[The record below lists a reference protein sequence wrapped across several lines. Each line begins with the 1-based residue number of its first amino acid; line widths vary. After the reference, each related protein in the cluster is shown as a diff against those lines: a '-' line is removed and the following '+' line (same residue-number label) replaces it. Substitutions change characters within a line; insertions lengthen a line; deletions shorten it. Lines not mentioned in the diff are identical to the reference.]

1 MSWRASVGS
10 GVVRTGWPVP
20 YDDAVIDFSG
30 SGLMAM
36 AGLGV
41 AAGLYLLARG
51 LGARGSNFRVADTS
65 TSTISS
71 IAAGEVRVTGIIE
84 AAELTLVS
92 LLQSVPSVYY
102 RSTIEDEGESASRE
116 PAYTDERSIGF
127 RIRDT
132 SGSLRVFPRDA
143 RFDAPVRFEGETS
156 FTGDEPAGLDIRL
169 GGATQL
175 TEVDPATAALAL
187 LTVQGPQG
195 WARPSGLR
203 ARQGRRSYRETRLE
217 PGDHVTI
224 VGRALPFSDLAD
236 PAEADL
242 GAGSG
247 VGIDDPE
254 VAADIAAARAA
265 GALVDDPAAAWG
277 NAAIP
282 GFGIGR
288 PVVPAAIDPAADP
301 LPLADPAEAERTSR
315 RFEIAPG
322 TLVLAASDEVPLLIA
337 HGVPG
342 AVVERGQDRFVVGLL
357 GAVLAIA
364 SAMVLAVSLV
374 GGPGR

>member
-1 MSWRASVGS
+1 MP
-10 GVVRTGWPVP
+10 GVMRGAVRTLWPVP
-20 YDDAVIDFSG
+20 YDGAVIDLSG

-51 LGARGSNFRVADTS
+51 LGSHGSNLRVADTS

-71 IAAGEVRVTGIIE
+71 LAVGEVRVTGVIE
-84 AAELTLVS
+84 TAELSLVS
-92 LLQSVPSVYY
+92 LLQSVASVYY
-102 RSTIEDEGESASRE
+102 RSTIEDEGESGSRE
-116 PAYTDERSIGF
+116 PEYTEERSIGF
-127 RIRDT
+127 RIRDAT
-132 SGSLRVFPRDA
+132 GSLRVFPRDA

-169 GGATQL
+169 GGATQV
-175 TEVDPATAALAL
+175 TEVDRATATIAL
-187 LTVQGPQG
+187 LTVHQPDG
-195 WARPSGLR
+195 WDRRAGLHER
-203 ARQGRRSYRETRLE
+203 RGRRSYREARLE

-224 VGRALPFSDLAD
+224 VGRALPFSDLVD
-236 PAEADL
+236 PAGADL
-242 GAGSG
+242 GIGSS
-247 VGIDDPE
+247 VAIDDPE
-254 VAADIAAARAA
+254 VAGDIATARAA
-265 GALVDDPAAAWG
+265 GALVDDPTAAWG

-288 PVVPAAIDPAADP
+288 PVVPATIDPAADP
-301 LPLADPAEAERTSR
+301 LPLADPAEAARTAA

-342 AVVERGQDRFVVGLL
+342 AVVERGEDRFVIGLL

-364 SAMVLAVSLV
+364 SAMVFAVSLV
-374 GGPGR
+374 SGPGR